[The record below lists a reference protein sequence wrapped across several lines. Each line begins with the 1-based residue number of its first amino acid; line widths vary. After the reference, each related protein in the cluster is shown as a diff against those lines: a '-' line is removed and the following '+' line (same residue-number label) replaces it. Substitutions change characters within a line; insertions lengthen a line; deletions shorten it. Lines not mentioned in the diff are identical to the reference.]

1 MDFRTPVSIPR
12 DENIVLSPASN
23 VMLVGSCF
31 ADHIGQMLQ
40 NALPSRQIRVN
51 PNGTLYNPLS
61 ICRCIS
67 SLLADEAERG
77 IDKDGYFVTTTG
89 EWRHWDYATAFSAPT
104 REKLERKLMETWE
117 NTKEV
122 MKRLDLLFVTLSTDH
137 VYQLVSEQG
146 SRGRIVANCH
156 KQPSRMFDER
166 VADTD
171 ATYEAWRQMIELL
184 KGMRPEVKVVFT
196 LSPYRY
202 AKYGMHEN
210 ALSKARLLLLIDK
223 LEKAY
228 PKDVCYFPAYEII
241 NDELRDYRFYAEDM
255 LHPSDQ
261 AVAYVWERFSE
272 WIFTPSMHEYAK
284 ERMALVRALE
294 HRPLHPGSEEYQCFL
309 QRTEEKRLAFERKW
323 KQAF

>member
-12 DENIVLSPASN
+12 DEGITLSPTSN

-40 NALPSRQIRVN
+40 NALPSRQVCVN

-67 SLLADEAERG
+67 SLLADEADEG
-77 IDKDGYFVTTTG
+77 IDEEGYFVTSAE

-104 REKLERKLMETWE
+104 REALVGRLVEAWQTA
-117 NTKEV
+117 KEV
-122 MKRLDLLFVTLSTDH
+122 MKRLDILFVTLSTDH
-137 VYQLVSEQG
+137 VYQLLNEQN
-146 SRGRIVANCH
+146 RGRIVANCH
-156 KQPSRMFDER
+156 KQPSRIFDER
-166 VADTD
+166 VADAD
-171 ATYEAWRQMIELL
+171 VMYEAWRQMIGVL
-184 KGMRPEVKVVFT
+184 KRARPEAKVVFT

-202 AKYGMHEN
+202 AKYGLHEN
-210 ALSKARLLLLIDK
+210 ALSKARLLLFIDK

-228 PKDVCYFPAYEII
+228 QGDVCYFPAYEII

-255 LHPSDQ
+255 LHPSAQ

-272 WIFTPSMHEYAK
+272 WIFTPSMHDYVK
-284 ERMALVRALE
+284 ERMTLVRALE
-294 HRPLHPGSEEYQCFL
+294 HRPLHPESEEYKRFL